1 MHQEDATISE
11 SLVNT
16 VNSSTAM
23 ILATPFVKVRQ
34 MKVLLRQLS
43 ENRSEIQLPTK
54 SRLEVRDRR
63 HDGARLSLPP
73 RQPSACLAEFPRSR
87 SLTHTRALTVR
98 TDMSG
103 QDARRVSKEDIL
115 AGQSPG
121 LFWTMEEPTGLTVEE
136 RSRRA
141 SSEEMFKEQILKGV
155 SPGIFWSMPP
165 KGGEEHLDSSLAENS
180 TEKTSVRTLSGV
192 IPESVQKA
200 SKWARIKE
208 DVLAGKSPGLFWSD

>member
-1 MHQEDATISE
+1 
-11 SLVNT
+11 
-16 VNSSTAM
+16 
-23 ILATPFVKVRQ
+23 
-34 MKVLLRQLS
+34 
-43 ENRSEIQLPTK
+43 
-54 SRLEVRDRR
+54 
-63 HDGARLSLPP
+63 
-73 RQPSACLAEFPRSR
+73 
-87 SLTHTRALTVR
+87 
-98 TDMSG
+98 MSG

-200 SKWARIKE
+200 SKWARIKQ

>member
-1 MHQEDATISE
+1 M
-11 SLVNT
+11 
-16 VNSSTAM
+16 
-23 ILATPFVKVRQ
+23 
-34 MKVLLRQLS
+34 
-43 ENRSEIQLPTK
+43 
-54 SRLEVRDRR
+54 
-63 HDGARLSLPP
+63 
-73 RQPSACLAEFPRSR
+73 
-87 SLTHTRALTVR
+87 
-98 TDMSG
+98 
-103 QDARRVSKEDIL
+103 SKEDIL

-200 SKWARIKE
+200 SKWARVKDGI
-208 DVLAGKSPGLFWSD
+208 LAGKRKAQASRLVALSGTRREHSGTNIYTYRSRVVDV